1 MLQSNSSLDEPNRDH
16 SPSPL
21 KSLKLE
27 NSPLN
32 HINCRNHTKIT
43 TEEKRDKCLINIWGR
58 GRVLYT

>member
-43 TEEKRDKCLINIWGR
+43 TEEKKRQMSNKYMGK
-58 GRVLYT
+58 G